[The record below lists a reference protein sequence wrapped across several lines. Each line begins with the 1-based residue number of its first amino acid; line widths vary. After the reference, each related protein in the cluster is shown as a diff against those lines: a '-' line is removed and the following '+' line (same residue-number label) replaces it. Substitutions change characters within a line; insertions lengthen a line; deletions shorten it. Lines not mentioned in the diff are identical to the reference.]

1 MVVLCLGGLHAL
13 RVNRYGGKDL
23 LLECYGAWCGKTCKE
38 GYGWVLRD
46 FAGLLQAAG
55 GEGGLI
61 FNNPMMVEVAAVRAA
76 LQVCLELGCIEVG
89 VESDSQTVIRM
100 ANREYVIDA
109 TLECFFHD
117 IRFLASQ
124 LGRVTFACVKR
135 HGNAAAHAIAL
146 YVTSHGG
153 AFR

>member
-1 MVVLCLGGLHAL
+1 
-13 RVNRYGGKDL
+13 
-23 LLECYGAWCGKTCKE
+23 
-38 GYGWVLRD
+38 
-46 FAGLLQAAG
+46 
-55 GEGGLI
+55 
-61 FNNPMMVEVAAVRAA
+61 MVEVAAVRAA